1 MARNARYEP
10 GLDLW
15 SLSFSQLTGYLGTN
29 QCVSER
35 VSEFIYLGVSPRP
48 ALWPSVGHTQHHNG
62 NQGNGINWG
71 GGRGEKKKKEKHHM
85 WTSSPA
91 VIQHHEILY
100 FPFPCRNMSR
110 QVLTNW
116 RPRNRKWNTHSARFL
131 INSTSRC
138 PSLCC
143 QKWLQSTFNMC
154 DFILVSMALCF
165 FFFLLKGT

>member
-1 MARNARYEP
+1 MSR
-10 GLDLW
+10 GLICGVYLFHSWLDIW
-15 SLSFSQLTGYLGTN
+15 VRINVSQ
-29 QCVSER
+29 SELVNLYTWECLHGR
-35 VSEFIYLGVSPRP
+35 RCGQVWDTRSTTTETRET
-48 ALWPSVGHTQHHNG
+48 ALIEEEG
-62 NQGNGINWG
+62 
-71 GGRGEKKKKEKHHM
+71 GEKKKKEKHHM